1 MAKLIFHTIDLLL
14 TIYCLATKLYTMSE
28 VIIKYEQ
35 LMDILDKVFTKVE
48 LLHAP
53 FRDFGTGVPMYRKE
67 IHTLQAIGQHPKIN
81 ITALA
86 EHMGVTKG
94 AVSQMVSKLVKKE
107 MIRKIYAEDNKKE
120 VILELTNLGRIGFHN
135 HEKFHMD
142 IFNIVREYYGEQ
154 LKTKLEIFKTV
165 MSDLNAILED
175 YEKRRKTI

>member
-1 MAKLIFHTIDLLL
+1 
-14 TIYCLATKLYTMSE
+14 
-28 VIIKYEQ
+28 
-35 LMDILDKVFTKVE
+35 
-48 LLHAP
+48 
-53 FRDFGTGVPMYRKE
+53 MYRKE